1 MATLSFKA
9 LAPAA
14 QRAGERASWHTDQMR
29 TDWGV
34 PLLPLSNMT
43 NRETLGGGRVS
54 YVIERRSE
62 VDEWVMWAPGPTRE
76 TGHSGKLPLVNYRT
90 ALGQLRALNMGGF
103 MGRGIYA
110 GIPAHT
116 ALWGEG
122 SLQGYQH
129 TQRVWLRF
137 QRWLSRIWSAVS
149 QYLSFTPV
157 VMPYA
162 IQPTQGEFSL
172 AFFLHNKLGH
182 AILWEVNYLTS
193 WRCLM
198 TVPLGTP
205 VRVSC
210 TPSMVTNEKKNPSCV
225 RGWFTLSSSC
235 CYGRGLLRGQQV
247 HLLNT
252 VMNTLLIYI
261 WLTLEPP
268 DILSVCQV
276 SLWECEHTMCFT
288 HQQLQCKKIINKV
301 LGKYYKWSYV
311 KDDDI
316 CLVHHVVPHFI
327 FPSGFCRM
335 GLIKP
340 ECISWKQI

>member
-210 TPSMVTNEKKNPSCV
+210 TPSMPTNEKKIIKSPIMCSRVVHPEQLLLLWARFTARAAGPSAKHCDEYPTDLHMAHTWAA
-225 RGWFTLSSSC
+225 R
-235 CYGRGLLRGQQV
+235 
-247 HLLNT
+247 H
-252 VMNTLLIYI
+252 
-261 WLTLEPP
+261 
-268 DILSVCQV
+268 SVCMPSV
-276 SLWECEHTMCFT
+276 FVRMWTHNVFHTST
-288 HQQLQCKKIINKV
+288 TSVQKN
-301 LGKYYKWSYV
+301 YK
-311 KDDDI
+311 
-316 CLVHHVVPHFI
+316 
-327 FPSGFCRM
+327 
-335 GLIKP
+335 
-340 ECISWKQI
+340 